1 MYSNTEYTKKQV
13 ITVVIVAE
21 EWSTEFTSKAWKWWS
36 QQFGDAKDKFWASK
50 EIIIGSLQMSYIFVA
65 SL

>member
-21 EWSTEFTSKAWKWWS
+21 EWSTEFTSKA
-36 QQFGDAKDKFWASK
+36 
-50 EIIIGSLQMSYIFVA
+50 
-65 SL
+65 